1 MALTTLESISE
12 KIEEQRKKDLESILS
27 ISGSAAI
34 SRNEYGINVVDS
46 NNIASSLVFKGL
58 TKDKYDTEELI
69 KAVDVEVKELLPNI
83 PNTNLDLVPRPIYNE
98 KVAENEDLRKVVT
111 KLNGDIVVLNSRIST
126 LESQV
131 QTEINNRLSIEQT
144 NDLLVN
150 QIETLNATI
159 EDFAS
164 QISTSLQKSVD
175 ESILRA
181 SLQSQKTGFKAQI
194 EALIQQINSLNA
206 IIEGLQ
212 AQLGAVR
219 QQKDLEAVAQSQGG
233 AIINKIVTA
242 NFSTKGS
249 ANDPVLAYK
258 IKNARDRAKE
268 WVYGKNLKLVN
279 NDLEPVT
286 ITLTTKFRA
295 ESITTFGGE
304 YKSDQS
310 WFKAPK
316 QSFKIT
322 ANSTEEITFIETPEN
337 IIFAKRQTTEFF
349 DGVLNIKVT
358 RADGTSDSKDFK
370 TRLKIAHP
378 KSYEGF

>member
-1 MALTTLESISE
+1 MTNLEAISIKLQEE
-12 KIEEQRKKDLESILS
+12 KNKQIESILS
-27 ISGSAAI
+27 VSGSAAI
-34 SRNEYGINVVDS
+34 NRNEYGVNVVDKT
-46 NNIASSLVFKGL
+46 NIASSLVFKGL

-83 PNTNLDLVPRPIYNE
+83 PNINLDLVPRPIYNE
-98 KVAENEDLRKVVT
+98 KVVENEDLRKQVRI
-111 KLNGDIVVLNSRIST
+111 LNENVVVLNSRIST

-194 EALIQQINSLNA
+194 EALIKQIDSLNA

-219 QQKDLEAVAQSQGG
+219 QQKDLEATAQSQGG
-233 AIINKIVTA
+233 TIINKIVTA
-242 NFSTKGS
+242 NFSPKGS
-249 ANDPVLAYK
+249 ANDAVMGYK

-268 WVYGKNLKLVN
+268 WVFGRNLKLIN

-286 ITLTTKFRA
+286 VTLTTKFRT
-295 ESITTFGGE
+295 ETLTTVFNAYVKE
-304 YKSDQS
+304 QA

-316 QSFKIT
+316 ESFKIS
-322 ANSTEEITFIETPEN
+322 AGSTEEITFIETPEKVLVD
-337 IIFAKRQTTEFF
+337 KRGNTEFF

>member
-1 MALTTLESISE
+1 MTNLEAISIKLQQE
-12 KIEEQRKKDLESILS
+12 KDKQIESILNV
-27 ISGSAAI
+27 SGSAAI
-34 SRNEYGINVVDS
+34 NRNEYGVNVVD
-46 NNIASSLVFKGL
+46 NTNVASSLIFKGL
-58 TKDKYDTEELI
+58 TKDKYDTDELI
-69 KAVDVEVKELLPNI
+69 KAVDIEVKELLPNI
-83 PNTNLDLVPRPIYNE
+83 PNTNLDLVPRPVYNE
-98 KVAENEDLRKVVT
+98 KVLENEDLRKRVRTLNENIVT
-111 KLNGDIVVLNSRIST
+111 LNSTITT

-219 QQKDLEAVAQSQGG
+219 QQKDLEATAQGQGG
-233 AIINKIVTA
+233 TIINKIVTT
-242 NFSTKGS
+242 NFTPKGS
-249 ANDPVLAYK
+249 ATDPVMSYK
-258 IKNARDRAKE
+258 IKNARDDAKE
-268 WVYGKNLKLVN
+268 WINGKNLKIIN

-286 ITLTTKFRA
+286 IKINATWDNNQKWFR
-295 ESITTFGGE
+295 IP
-304 YKSDQS
+304 KSNFQIS
-310 WFKAPK
+310 PGA
-316 QSFKIT
+316 
-322 ANSTEEITFIETPEN
+322 TEEIEFVATPEGTSYG
-337 IIFAKRQTTEFF
+337 KRDNTVFYRAALTITV
-349 DGVLNIKVT
+349 D
-358 RADGTSDSKDFK
+358 RADGTSETKSFK
-370 TRLKIAHP
+370 TELKIAHP
-378 KSYEGF
+378 KSY

>member
-1 MALTTLESISE
+1 MTNLEAISMKLQEE
-12 KIEEQRKKDLESILS
+12 KDKKLESILS
-27 ISGSAAI
+27 VSGSAAI

-46 NNIASSLVFKGL
+46 SNLASSLVFKGL
-58 TKDKYDTEELI
+58 TKDKYDNEELI
-69 KAVDVEVKELLPNI
+69 KAIDVEVKELLPNI

-98 KVAENEDLRKVVT
+98 KVAENEDLRKQVR
-111 KLNGDIVVLNSRIST
+111 KLNDNIVVLNSRIST

-219 QQKDLEAVAQSQGG
+219 QQKDLETVAQSQGG
-233 AIINKIVTA
+233 TIINKIVTA
-242 NFSTKGS
+242 NFSSKGS

-268 WVYGKNLKLVN
+268 WVYGKNLKLTN

-286 ITLTTKFRA
+286 VTLTTKFRA

>member
-1 MALTTLESISE
+1 MTSVESINE
-12 KIEEQRKKDLESILS
+12 KIQQIKSESLEKILS
-27 ISGSAAI
+27 VSGSAAI
-34 SRNEYGINVVDS
+34 SKNEYGINVVDS
-46 NNIASSLVFKGL
+46 NNVASSLVFKGL
-58 TKDKYDTEELI
+58 TKDKYDTEELV

-98 KVAENEDLRKVVT
+98 KVVENEDLRKQVQT
-111 KLNGDIVVLNSRIST
+111 LNGNIVTLNSRIST

-219 QQKDLEAVAQSQGG
+219 QQKDLETTAQGQGG
-233 AIINKIVTA
+233 VIINKIVTA
-242 NFSTKGS
+242 NFTPRGS
-249 ANDPVLAYK
+249 ATDPVMSYK
-258 IKNARDRAKE
+258 IKNARDDAKE
-268 WVYGKNLKLVN
+268 WINGKNLKLVN

-286 ITLTTKFRA
+286 VKISATWDRDQRWF
-295 ESITTFGGE
+295 SIP
-304 YKSDQS
+304 KSN
-310 WFKAPK
+310 
-316 QSFKIT
+316 FKISPG
-322 ANSTEEITFIETPEN
+322 ATEEIEFIATPQNTKYGSRDNTTFYNAALTITIE
-337 IIFAKRQTTEFF
+337 RQ
-349 DGVLNIKVT
+349 
-358 RADGTSDSKDFK
+358 DGTSETKTFK
-370 TRLKIAHP
+370 TELKIAHP
-378 KSYEGF
+378 KSY

>member
-1 MALTTLESISE
+1 MTNLEAISIKLQEE
-12 KIEEQRKKDLESILS
+12 KDKKLESILS
-27 ISGSAAI
+27 VSGSAAI

-46 NNIASSLVFKGL
+46 SNLASSLVFKGL
-58 TKDKYDTEELI
+58 TKDKYDNEELI
-69 KAVDVEVKELLPNI
+69 KAIDVEVKELLPNI

-98 KVAENEDLRKVVT
+98 KVAENEDLRKQVRTLNENIVT
-111 KLNGDIVVLNSRIST
+111 LNSRIST

-194 EALIQQINSLNA
+194 EALIKQIDSLNA

-219 QQKDLEAVAQSQGG
+219 QQKDLESVAQSQGG
-233 AIINKIVTA
+233 TIINKIVTA
-242 NFSTKGS
+242 NFSPKGS
-249 ANDPVLAYK
+249 ANDPIMSYK
-258 IKNARDRAKE
+258 IENARKDRRE
-268 WVYGKNLKLVN
+268 WVNGRNLKLTN
-279 NDLEPVT
+279 NDLEPVNIT
-286 ITLTTKFRA
+286 ITA
-295 ESITTFGGE
+295 TF
-304 YKSDQS
+304 KDNQK
-310 WFKAPK
+310 WFKIPK
-316 QSFKIT
+316 STFNIT
-322 ANSTEEITFIETPEN
+322 AGSTEEITFIDTPEN
-337 IIFAKRQTTEFF
+337 LNIGKRDKTIFV
-349 DGVLNIKVT
+349 DGVLIITIK
-358 RADGTSDSKDFK
+358 RADGTSETKDFK
-370 TRLKIAHP
+370 TKVKIAHP
-378 KSYEGF
+378 KSYDGF

>member
-1 MALTTLESISE
+1 MTSAESINE
-12 KIEEQRKKDLESILS
+12 KIQQIKSESLEKILS
-27 ISGSAAI
+27 VSGSAAI

-46 NNIASSLVFKGL
+46 NNLASSLVFKGL
-58 TKDKYDTEELI
+58 TKDKYDNEELV

-83 PNTNLDLVPRPIYNE
+83 PNTNLDLVPRPVYNE

-194 EALIQQINSLNA
+194 EALIKQIDSLNA

-219 QQKDLEAVAQSQGG
+219 QQKDLEQTAQSQGG
-233 AIINKIVTA
+233 TIINKIVTA
-242 NFSTKGS
+242 NFLAKGS
-249 ANDPVLAYK
+249 ANDPVMAYK

-268 WVYGKNLKLVN
+268 WVYGKNLKLIN

-286 ITLTTKFRA
+286 VTLTTKFRA
-295 ESITTFGGE
+295 ESITTFAGQ
-304 YKSDQS
+304 YKSDQA

-316 QSFKIT
+316 ESFKIT
-322 ANSTEEITFIETPEN
+322 AGSTEEITFIETPEK
-337 IIFAKRQTTEFF
+337 IIFSKRQNTEFF

>member
-1 MALTTLESISE
+1 MTGLEAINEKLQQIKSESLE
-12 KIEEQRKKDLESILS
+12 KILS
-27 ISGSAAI
+27 VSGSAAI
-34 SRNEYGINVVDS
+34 TKNEYGINVVDS
-46 NNIASSLVFKGL
+46 NNVASSLVFKEL
-58 TKDKYDTEELI
+58 TKDKYDNEELK

-83 PNTNLDLVPRPIYNE
+83 PSTNLDLVPRPIYN
-98 KVAENEDLRKVVT
+98 AELTTSLNLRTQVINLT
-111 KLNGDIVVLNSRIST
+111 NTIGTLNVRIT
-126 LESQV
+126 DLESQV
-131 QTEINNRLSIEQT
+131 QTEINNRLTIEQT

-159 EDFAS
+159 EDFSS

-219 QQKDLEAVAQSQGG
+219 QQKDLEQTAQSQGG

-242 NFSTKGS
+242 NFSPKGS
-249 ANDPVLAYK
+249 ANDAVLGYK

-268 WVYGKNLKLVN
+268 WVFGRNLKLIN

-286 ITLTTKFRA
+286 VTLTTKFRT
-295 ESITTFGGE
+295 ETLTTFLNAYVKE
-304 YKSDQS
+304 QA

-316 QSFKIT
+316 ESFKIS
-322 ANSTEEITFIETPEN
+322 AGSTEEITFIETPEKVLVD
-337 IIFAKRQTTEFF
+337 KRGNTEFF

-378 KSYEGF
+378 KSYDGF

>member
-1 MALTTLESISE
+1 MTSVESINE
-12 KIEEQRKKDLESILS
+12 KIQQIKSESLEKILS
-27 ISGSAAI
+27 VSGSAAI

-46 NNIASSLVFKGL
+46 NNLASSLVFKGL
-58 TKDKYDTEELI
+58 TKDKYDNEELV

-83 PNTNLDLVPRPIYNE
+83 PNTNLDLVPRPVYNE

-194 EALIQQINSLNA
+194 EALIKQIDSLNA

-212 AQLGAVR
+212 SQLGAVR
-219 QQKDLEAVAQSQGG
+219 QQKDLEATAQSQGG

-242 NFSTKGS
+242 NFLSKGS
-249 ANDPVLAYK
+249 ANDPVMAYK

-268 WVYGKNLKLVN
+268 WVYGKNLKLTN

-286 ITLTTKFRA
+286 VTLTTKFRA

-322 ANSTEEITFIETPEN
+322 ANSTEEITFIETPEK
-337 IIFAKRQTTEFF
+337 IIFAKRQNTEFF

-358 RADGTSDSKDFK
+358 RADGTSDSRDFK

>member
-1 MALTTLESISE
+1 MTSVESINE
-12 KIEEQRKKDLESILS
+12 KIQQIKSESLEKILS
-27 ISGSAAI
+27 VSGSAAI

-46 NNIASSLVFKGL
+46 NNLASSLVFKGL
-58 TKDKYDTEELI
+58 TKDKYDNEELV

-83 PNTNLDLVPRPIYNE
+83 PNTNLDLVPRPVYNE

-194 EALIQQINSLNA
+194 EALIKQIDSLNA

-219 QQKDLEAVAQSQGG
+219 QQKDLEATAQSQGG
-233 AIINKIVTA
+233 TIINKIVTA
-242 NFSTKGS
+242 NFSPKGS
-249 ANDPVLAYK
+249 ANDPVMAYK

-268 WVYGKNLKLVN
+268 WVYGKNLKLTN

-286 ITLTTKFRA
+286 VTLTTKFRA

-322 ANSTEEITFIETPEN
+322 ANSTEEITFIETPEK

>member
-1 MALTTLESISE
+1 MTNLEAISE
-12 KIEEQRKKDLESILS
+12 KLQESNKVTLENILKV
-27 ISGSAAI
+27 SGSSATTK
-34 SRNEYGINVVDS
+34 NEFGVTVVEET
-46 NNIASSLVFKGL
+46 NPASSLLFKNL
-58 TKDKYDTEELI
+58 SKPKYDEIELV
-69 KAVDVEVKELLPNI
+69 KAVDVEVVELKPNI
-83 PNTNLDLVPRPIYNE
+83 PKPNLDLIPKPLYDEQVE
-98 KVAENEDLRKVVT
+98 LVEDLRLQVER
-111 KLNGDIVVLNSRIST
+111 LNATIEELRVQITT
-126 LESQV
+126 LEAQV

-144 NDLLVN
+144 NDVLVN
-150 QIETLNATI
+150 QIDTMTNTI
-159 EDFAS
+159 NDFS
-164 QISTSLQKSVD
+164 NQIATSLQKSVD

-233 AIINKIVTA
+233 TIINKIVTA
-242 NFSTKGS
+242 NFSPKGS
-249 ANDPVLAYK
+249 ANDPVMAYK

-268 WVYGKNLKLVN
+268 WVYGRNLKLIN

-286 ITLTTKFRA
+286 VTLTTKFRA
-295 ESITTFGGE
+295 ESISTFLNE
-304 YKSDQS
+304 YNSDQA

-322 ANSTEEITFIETPEN
+322 AGSTEEITFIETPEK
-337 IIFAKRQTTEFF
+337 IIFAKRQNTEFF

-358 RADGTSDSKDFK
+358 RADGTSDSRDFK

>member
-1 MALTTLESISE
+1 MTNLEAISIKLQEE
-12 KIEEQRKKDLESILS
+12 KDKKLESILS
-27 ISGSAAI
+27 VSGSAAI
-34 SRNEYGINVVDS
+34 NRNEYGVNVVDDS
-46 NNIASSLVFKGL
+46 NVASSLVFKGL

-83 PNTNLDLVPRPIYNE
+83 PNINLDLVPRPVYNE
-98 KVAENEDLRKVVT
+98 KVVENEDLRKQVR
-111 KLNGDIVVLNSRIST
+111 KLNDNIVVLNSRIST

-194 EALIQQINSLNA
+194 EALIKQIDSLNA

-212 AQLGAVR
+212 SQLGAVR
-219 QQKDLEAVAQSQGG
+219 QQKDLEATAQSQGG

-322 ANSTEEITFIETPEN
+322 ANSTEEITFIETPEK
-337 IIFAKRQTTEFF
+337 IIFAKRQNTEFF

>member
-1 MALTTLESISE
+1 MTSVEVINE
-12 KIEEQRKKDLESILS
+12 KIQQIKSESLEKILS
-27 ISGSAAI
+27 VSGSAAI

-46 NNIASSLVFKGL
+46 NNVASSLVFKGL
-58 TKDKYDTEELI
+58 TKDKYDNEELV

-83 PNTNLDLVPRPIYNE
+83 PTANLDLVPRPLYTEQVNL
-98 KVAENEDLRKVVT
+98 VEDLRRQVQRLT
-111 KLNGDIVVLNSRIST
+111 LTISDLNSQITT
-126 LESQV
+126 LQAQV

-159 EDFAS
+159 EDFTS

-219 QQKDLEAVAQSQGG
+219 QQKDLESTAQSQGG
-233 AIINKIVTA
+233 TIINKIVTA
-242 NFSTKGS
+242 NFSPKGS
-249 ANDPVLAYK
+249 VNDPVMGYK
-258 IKNARDRAKE
+258 IKRRRDEAKE
-268 WVYGKNLKLVN
+268 WVFGRNLKLTN
-279 NDLEPVT
+279 NDLEPVNIT
-286 ITLTTKFRA
+286 ITA
-295 ESITTFGGE
+295 TF
-304 YKSDQS
+304 KDNQK
-310 WFKAPK
+310 WFKIPK
-316 QSFKIT
+316 STFNIT
-322 ANSTEEITFIETPEN
+322 AGSTEEITFIDTPEN
-337 IIFAKRQTTEFF
+337 LNIGKKDNTSFQ
-349 DGVLNIKVT
+349 DGVLIITIK
-358 RADGTSDSKDFK
+358 RADGTSETKDFK
-370 TRLKIAHP
+370 TKVKIAHP

>member
-1 MALTTLESISE
+1 MTNLEAISIKLQEE
-12 KIEEQRKKDLESILS
+12 KDKKLESILS

-34 SRNEYGINVVDS
+34 NRNEYGVNVVDES
-46 NNIASSLVFKGL
+46 NVASSLVFKGL

-83 PNTNLDLVPRPIYNE
+83 PSINLDLVPRPLYNE
-98 KVAENEDLRKVVT
+98 KIVENEDLRKVVR
-111 KLNGDIVVLNSRIST
+111 KLNGDIVVLNSTIST

-131 QTEINNRLSIEQT
+131 QTEINNRLSVEQT
-144 NDLLVN
+144 NDVLVN
-150 QIETLNATI
+150 QIETLNTTI

-164 QISTSLQKSVD
+164 QIATSLQKSVD

-219 QQKDLEAVAQSQGG
+219 QQKDLETTAQSQGG
-233 AIINKIVTA
+233 TIINKIVTA
-242 NFSTKGS
+242 NFSPKGS
-249 ANDPVLAYK
+249 ANDAVMGYK
-258 IKNARDRAKE
+258 IKNSRDRAKE
-268 WVYGKNLKLVN
+268 WVYGRNLKLTN

-286 ITLTTKFRA
+286 VTLTTKFRT
-295 ESITTFGGE
+295 ETLTSIFSTSVKE
-304 YKSDQS
+304 QA
-310 WFKAPK
+310 WFKSPK
-316 QSFKIT
+316 ESFKIT
-322 ANSTEEITFIETPEN
+322 AGSTEEITFIETPEKVL
-337 IIFAKRQTTEFF
+337 IDKRGNTEFF

-378 KSYEGF
+378 KSYDGF

>member
-1 MALTTLESISE
+1 MTNLEAISMKLQEE
-12 KIEEQRKKDLESILS
+12 KDKKLESILS
-27 ISGSAAI
+27 VSGSAAI

-46 NNIASSLVFKGL
+46 SNLASSLVFKGL
-58 TKDKYDTEELI
+58 TKDKYDNEELI
-69 KAVDVEVKELLPNI
+69 KAIDVEVKELLPNI

-98 KVAENEDLRKVVT
+98 KVAENEDLRKQVR
-111 KLNGDIVVLNSRIST
+111 KLNDNIVVLNSRIST

-194 EALIQQINSLNA
+194 EALIKQIDSLNA

-219 QQKDLEAVAQSQGG
+219 QQKDLEATAQSQGG
-233 AIINKIVTA
+233 TIINKIVTA
-242 NFSTKGS
+242 NFSSKGS

-268 WVYGKNLKLVN
+268 WVYGKNLKLTN

-286 ITLTTKFRA
+286 VTLTTKFRA

>member
-1 MALTTLESISE
+1 MTSAESINE
-12 KIEEQRKKDLESILS
+12 KIQQIKSESLEKILS
-27 ISGSAAI
+27 VSGSAAI

-46 NNIASSLVFKGL
+46 NNLASSLVFKGL
-58 TKDKYDTEELI
+58 TKDKYDNEELV

-83 PNTNLDLVPRPIYNE
+83 PNTNLDLVPRPVYNE

-194 EALIQQINSLNA
+194 EALIKQIDSLNA

-219 QQKDLEAVAQSQGG
+219 QQKDLEQTAQSQGG
-233 AIINKIVTA
+233 TIINKIVTA
-242 NFSTKGS
+242 NFLAKGS
-249 ANDPVLAYK
+249 ANDPVMAYK

-268 WVYGKNLKLVN
+268 WVYGKNLKLIN

-286 ITLTTKFRA
+286 VTLTTKFRA
-295 ESITTFGGE
+295 ESITTFAGQ
-304 YKSDQS
+304 YKSDQA

-316 QSFKIT
+316 ESFKIT
-322 ANSTEEITFIETPEN
+322 AGSTEEITFIETPEK
-337 IIFAKRQTTEFF
+337 IIFSKRQNTEFF

-358 RADGTSDSKDFK
+358 RADGTSDSRDFK

>member
-1 MALTTLESISE
+1 MTSVEAINE
-12 KIEEQRKKDLESILS
+12 KIQQIKSESLEKILS
-27 ISGSAAI
+27 VSGSAAI

-46 NNIASSLVFKGL
+46 NNLASSLVFKGL
-58 TKDKYDTEELI
+58 TKDKYDNEELV

-83 PNTNLDLVPRPIYNE
+83 PTANLDLVPRPLYTEQVNL
-98 KVAENEDLRKVVT
+98 VEDLRKQVQRLT
-111 KLNGDIVVLNSRIST
+111 LTIADLNTQITT
-126 LESQV
+126 LQAQV

-159 EDFAS
+159 EDFTS

-212 AQLGAVR
+212 SQLGAVR
-219 QQKDLEAVAQSQGG
+219 QQKDLEQTAQSQGG
-233 AIINKIVTA
+233 TIINKIVTA
-242 NFSTKGS
+242 NFLAKGS
-249 ANDPVLAYK
+249 ANDPVMAYK
-258 IKNARDRAKE
+258 IKNARDRTKE
-268 WVYGKNLKLVN
+268 WVYGKNLKLIN

-286 ITLTTKFRA
+286 VTLTTKFRA
-295 ESITTFGGE
+295 ESISTFLNE
-304 YKSDQS
+304 YKSDQA

-316 QSFKIT
+316 ESFKIT
-322 ANSTEEITFIETPEN
+322 AGSTEEITFIETPEK
-337 IIFAKRQTTEFF
+337 IIFAKRQNTEFF

-358 RADGTSDSKDFK
+358 RADGTSDSRDFK

>member
-1 MALTTLESISE
+1 MTNLEAISMKLQEE
-12 KIEEQRKKDLESILS
+12 KDKKLESILS
-27 ISGSAAI
+27 VSGSAAI

-46 NNIASSLVFKGL
+46 SNLASSLVFKGL
-58 TKDKYDTEELI
+58 TKDKYDNEELI
-69 KAVDVEVKELLPNI
+69 KAIDVEVKELLPNI

-98 KVAENEDLRKVVT
+98 KVAENEDLRKQVRTLNENIVT
-111 KLNGDIVVLNSRIST
+111 LNSRIST

-194 EALIQQINSLNA
+194 EALIKQIDSLNA

-219 QQKDLEAVAQSQGG
+219 QQKDLESVAQSQGG
-233 AIINKIVTA
+233 TIINKIVTA
-242 NFSTKGS
+242 NFSPKGS
-249 ANDPVLAYK
+249 ANDPIMSYK
-258 IKNARDRAKE
+258 IENARKDRRE
-268 WVYGKNLKLVN
+268 WVNGRNLKLTN
-279 NDLEPVT
+279 NDLEPVNIT
-286 ITLTTKFRA
+286 ITA
-295 ESITTFGGE
+295 TF
-304 YKSDQS
+304 KDNQK
-310 WFKAPK
+310 WFKIPK
-316 QSFKIT
+316 STFNIT
-322 ANSTEEITFIETPEN
+322 AGSTEEITFIDTPEN
-337 IIFAKRQTTEFF
+337 LNIGKRDKTIFV
-349 DGVLNIKVT
+349 DGVLIITIK
-358 RADGTSDSKDFK
+358 RADGTSETKDFK
-370 TRLKIAHP
+370 TKVKIAHP
-378 KSYEGF
+378 KSYDGF